1 MRRNCKENYE
11 ISINVGGIIM
21 DIAALSMSLSQ
32 MKVANQ
38 ASISVLKLTMDTAQE
53 QMEDMTKIMEQS
65 VNPHI
70 GSNLDLKL

>member
-1 MRRNCKENYE
+1 
-11 ISINVGGIIM
+11 M
-21 DIAALSMSLSQ
+21 DITALSMSLSQ

>member
-1 MRRNCKENYE
+1 
-11 ISINVGGIIM
+11 M

-38 ASISVLKLTMDTAQE
+38 ASISVFKLTMDTAQE

>member
-1 MRRNCKENYE
+1 
-11 ISINVGGIIM
+11 M

-65 VNPHI
+65 VNPHV

>member
-1 MRRNCKENYE
+1 
-11 ISINVGGIIM
+11 M

-65 VNPHI
+65 VNPNI

>member
-1 MRRNCKENYE
+1 
-11 ISINVGGIIM
+11 M
-21 DIAALSMSLSQ
+21 DITALSMSLSQ

-65 VNPHI
+65 VNPHV

>member
-1 MRRNCKENYE
+1 
-11 ISINVGGIIM
+11 M

-53 QMEDMTKIMEQS
+53 QMQDMTKIMEQS

>member
-1 MRRNCKENYE
+1 
-11 ISINVGGIIM
+11 M
-21 DIAALSMSLSQ
+21 DIASLSLSLSQ

>member
-1 MRRNCKENYE
+1 
-11 ISINVGGIIM
+11 M

-70 GSNLDLKL
+70 GSILDLKL

>member
-1 MRRNCKENYE
+1 
-11 ISINVGGIIM
+11 M

-65 VNPHI
+65 VNPDI

>member
-1 MRRNCKENYE
+1 
-11 ISINVGGIIM
+11 M
-21 DIAALSMSLSQ
+21 DIATLSMSLSQ

>member
-1 MRRNCKENYE
+1 
-11 ISINVGGIIM
+11 M
-21 DIAALSMSLSQ
+21 DIAALSMNLSQ

-65 VNPHI
+65 VNPHV

>member
-1 MRRNCKENYE
+1 
-11 ISINVGGIIM
+11 M

-32 MKVANQ
+32 IKVANQ

>member
-1 MRRNCKENYE
+1 
-11 ISINVGGIIM
+11 M

-38 ASISVLKLTMDTAQE
+38 ASISVFKLTMDTAQE

-65 VNPHI
+65 VNPHV

>member
-1 MRRNCKENYE
+1 
-11 ISINVGGIIM
+11 M

-38 ASISVLKLTMDTAQE
+38 ASISVLKLTMDTAQN
-53 QMEDMTKIMEQS
+53 QMNDFAKVMEQS

-70 GSNLDLKL
+70 GGNIDLKL

>member
-1 MRRNCKENYE
+1 
-11 ISINVGGIIM
+11 M
-21 DIAALSMSLSQ
+21 DIASLSMSLSQ

-65 VNPHI
+65 VNPNI

>member
-1 MRRNCKENYE
+1 
-11 ISINVGGIIM
+11 M

-38 ASISVLKLTMDTAQE
+38 ASISVLKLTMDTAQQ

>member
-1 MRRNCKENYE
+1 
-11 ISINVGGIIM
+11 M
-21 DIAALSMSLSQ
+21 DIATLSMSLSQ

-53 QMEDMTKIMEQS
+53 QMQDMTKIMEQS
-65 VNPHI
+65 VNPNI

>member
-1 MRRNCKENYE
+1 
-11 ISINVGGIIM
+11 M
-21 DIAALSMSLSQ
+21 DITALSMSLSQ

-70 GSNLDLKL
+70 GSNLDLKLLKDPLGSFFVILIFLL

>member
-1 MRRNCKENYE
+1 
-11 ISINVGGIIM
+11 M

-38 ASISVLKLTMDTAQE
+38 ASISVLKLTMDTAQQ

-65 VNPHI
+65 VNPHV

>member
-1 MRRNCKENYE
+1 
-11 ISINVGGIIM
+11 M

-38 ASISVLKLTMDTAQE
+38 ASISVLKLTLDTAQE

>member
-1 MRRNCKENYE
+1 
-11 ISINVGGIIM
+11 M
-21 DIAALSMSLSQ
+21 DIASLSMSLSQ